1 LIAIL
6 RKLSDRRA
14 LFILILILIARRRA
28 RALSRVA
35 LGSRPAPGTPHSNS
49 EQSSVHALRSDQ
61 SGHARGRIT
70 RGEAL
75 ICTTD
80 ECHSAKS
87 AAL

>member
-1 LIAIL
+1 MLHTA
-6 RKLSDRRA
+6 A
-14 LFILILILIARRRA
+14 CA
-28 RALSRVA
+28 SRVSGRERSHA
-35 LGSRPAPGTPHSNS
+35 WRRGLLPGARGTPLKQRAV
-49 EQSSVHALRSDQ
+49 ERALRSDQ
-61 SGHARGRIT
+61 SDHARGRIM

>member
-1 LIAIL
+1 M
-6 RKLSDRRA
+6 
-14 LFILILILIARRRA
+14 IARRRA

-35 LGSRPAPGTPHSNS
+35 SGSRPAPGTPFKQRAV
-49 EQSSVHALRSDQ
+49 ELALRSDQ

>member
-1 LIAIL
+1 MASAPYYYCDRASAGASALT
-6 RKLSDRRA
+6 RGVGLSPGARNATQAASSQQRA
-14 LFILILILIARRRA
+14 VER
-28 RALSRVA
+28 
-35 LGSRPAPGTPHSNS
+35 
-49 EQSSVHALRSDQ
+49 ALRSDQ